1 MQYNPVVVEPLI
13 LCCQCGIEVSPNPSN
28 MCINCI
34 RNEVDITEGIPK
46 QAIIHFCRNCERY
59 LQPPTIW
66 VSAEL
71 ESKELL
77 ALCIKKLKGLNKVRL
92 IDAGFIWTEPHS
104 KRIKLKLTIQKE
116 VFASTLIQQIFE
128 VEFVVNHQQCNDC
141 TKIMAKNTWKAL
153 VQVRQKVNH
162 KRTFLFLEQ
171 LILKHHAHKDTI
183 NIKEV
188 KDGLDFYY
196 SNRSHA
202 NKMVEFLNSVVPVRT
217 KTSEQ
222 LISTDIHN
230 NTSNYKFSHSVEIV
244 PICKDDLI
252 CLPLKISRSLGNISQ
267 LVICYRVGNS
277 IHVMDPNTLAV
288 SELATATYWR
298 TPFNALASAQSL
310 TEYYVLDVEPLPQ
323 VRGKYMLAEV
333 QVAKSTDFGRND
345 QTYFVRTHLGNIL
358 KSGDLALGYDLTS
371 SNFNDN
377 NYDLL
382 KHSEIPYVILIKKS
396 YSNKRRKNKQRNWKL
411 SSLNKEKEID
421 SKKQDLLKSEM
432 EYELF
437 LRELEEDT
445 NDQMEVD
452 EDNLEDDLPEI
463 GIEELLED
471 LTLED

>member
-77 ALCIKKLKGLNKVRL
+77 ALCVKKLKGLNKVRL

-202 NKMVEFLNSVVPVRT
+202 NKMVEFLNSVVPV
-217 KTSEQ
+217 
-222 LISTDIHN
+222 
-230 NTSNYKFSHSVEIV
+230 
-244 PICKDDLI
+244 
-252 CLPLKISRSLGNISQ
+252 SQ

-382 KHSEIPYVILIKKS
+382 KQSEIPYVILIKKS